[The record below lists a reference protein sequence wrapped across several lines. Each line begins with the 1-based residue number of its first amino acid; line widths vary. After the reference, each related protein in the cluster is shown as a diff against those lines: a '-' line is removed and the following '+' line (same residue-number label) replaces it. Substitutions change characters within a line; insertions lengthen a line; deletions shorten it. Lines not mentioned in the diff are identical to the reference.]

1 MVFIVVFASD
11 YDDDV
16 VVVVVVV
23 VDLDVGDL
31 NVENLVVIW
40 YSGLERQSASRQ
52 TARQTL
58 NNSMCAFLTINV
70 RKSKKFSILL
80 SSFLS
85 DNTSSVGAEGKLYLA
100 ESSLISRQKT
110 SQGQRVV
117 VTSII
122 LRPWPC
128 QHAPC

>member
-11 YDDDV
+11 YDDD

-58 NNSMCAFLTINV
+58 NNSMCAFLTIIKEIFN
-70 RKSKKFSILL
+70 FA
-80 SSFLS
+80 FLFF
-85 DNTSSVGAEGKLYLA
+85 
-100 ESSLISRQKT
+100 I
-110 SQGQRVV
+110 
-117 VTSII
+117 
-122 LRPWPC
+122 
-128 QHAPC
+128 

>member
-11 YDDDV
+11 YDDD
-16 VVVVVVV
+16 VVVVV

-70 RKSKKFSILL
+70 RKSKNFQFCFPLFYLTIHLAWEQRG
-80 SSFLS
+80 SF
-85 DNTSSVGAEGKLYLA
+85 
-100 ESSLISRQKT
+100 IW
-110 SQGQRVV
+110 QRV
-117 VTSII
+117 
-122 LRPWPC
+122 
-128 QHAPC
+128 H

>member
-16 VVVVVVV
+16 VVVVFV

-40 YSGLERQSASRQ
+40 YSGLERQSASTQ

-58 NNSMCAFLTINV
+58 NNSMLCVPF
-70 RKSKKFSILL
+70 
-80 SSFLS
+80 
-85 DNTSSVGAEGKLYLA
+85 
-100 ESSLISRQKT
+100 
-110 SQGQRVV
+110 
-117 VTSII
+117 
-122 LRPWPC
+122 
-128 QHAPC
+128 